1 MNKKTNNYSKQME
14 IKVKATFT
22 QRNKSVTKELTAKID
37 TESFTFKAISDFQ
50 KDLSKINT
58 YIKKLTID
66 NVFFEMTVCIAEYDY
81 TNWEQTKKI
90 ETRSFNFWEFK
101 GYNPFDENERG
112 VYLKADTRYTP
123 ENEDIWYDFTL
134 ESLPE
139 L

>member
-1 MNKKTNNYSKQME
+1 MQIEQYKEKIMNKKTNNYSKQME

-66 NVFFEMTVCIAEYDY
+66 NVFFRND
-81 TNWEQTKKI
+81 
-90 ETRSFNFWEFK
+90 
-101 GYNPFDENERG
+101 
-112 VYLKADTRYTP
+112 
-123 ENEDIWYDFTL
+123 
-134 ESLPE
+134 SLYSRI
-139 L
+139 